1 VRRAQLDELAAGIER
16 LSADR
21 AVVVGGD
28 LNCAYG
34 RAGDWELL
42 MGFRDRLGLLDSGAG
57 PLLPHWR
64 ERDHILYRSGPT
76 VALAVESAGEAL
88 EFVNDGRALSDHP
101 AVFARF
107 RVGPGPA
114 TRTGGS

>member
-1 VRRAQLDELAAGIER
+1 
-16 LSADR
+16 
-21 AVVVGGD
+21 
-28 LNCAYG
+28 
-34 RAGDWELL
+34 
-42 MGFRDRLGLLDSGAG
+42 
-57 PLLPHWR
+57 
-64 ERDHILYRSGPT
+64 